1 MIEILHPKFSVD
13 KEEEREMLKRM
24 FLIGLAVSMF
34 YINGIAR
41 EKRVNQIPNGAKF
54 TCGNCHNGQGGPRN
68 SFGLAIQSGYLTEVN
83 SNGNVIWGA
92 GLADLDSDGDGFS
105 NGIELQDPSGAWTT
119 GSPAPGVYA
128 SVTNPGT
135 STSKPPSAVEYRNGA
150 ALPLRPVLHPNFPNP
165 FNPYTAIRFEL
176 PRDMHVSLHVLDV
189 RGRSIS
195 VLLDERRSAGSHTLN
210 FDASNLAGGV
220 YLAVLNAGEFRVMER
235 MLLIK

>member
-1 MIEILHPKFSVD
+1 
-13 KEEEREMLKRM
+13 MLKQLL
-24 FLIGLAVSMF
+24 FICLTLTTAASDGFS
-34 YINGIAR
+34 R

-83 SNGNVIWGA
+83 ANGNVIWGA
-92 GLADLDSDGDGFS
+92 SLAGLDSDGDEFS

-119 GSPAPGVYA
+119 GNPAPGVYA

-135 STSKPPSAVEYRNGA
+135 STSKPPSAVEDRDGA

-176 PRDMHVSLHVLDV
+176 PRDMQVSLRVLDV
-189 RGRSIS
+189 RGRNIA
-195 VLLDERRSAGSHTLN
+195 VLLDERRSAGSHTMN
-210 FDASNLAGGV
+210 FDASSLAGGV